1 MANKN
6 RAIIMESKYLKFLEE
21 VKVKIISARITAYRK
36 LNRELIKLYWDIGK
50 LIFERQRQFGWGR
63 SVVEQLAKDLHK
75 EYPATEG
82 FSARN
87 LWDMRRFY
95 IEYKDSENLQQLV
108 AEIPW
113 GQNLVIMSRIK
124 DIREKEFYI
133 RATIQF
139 GWSRDVLVHQ
149 IEAQVH
155 KQGKIE
161 KMHNFPKTL
170 PAHLAEQADLAI
182 KDTYTLDFLDLAEP
196 ISEREMK
203 RKLIAKLKDFISELG
218 LGFCFIGS
226 QYPLR
231 LKDKEYYID
240 LLFFHRR
247 LRCLVVFDLKIGEFK
262 AEYAGKMNFYLN
274 LLDDLVRI
282 PQENPSIGII
292 LCKSRDHLEVEYAL
306 RGIRRPIGVSEYK
319 LTKKLPKNL
328 SKSLP
333 TPTMLKK
340 GLEGTKDLVSR
351 INVVAKPANSKLT
364 KRISR

>member
-1 MANKN
+1 
-6 RAIIMESKYLKFLEE
+6 
-21 VKVKIISARITAYRK
+21 
-36 LNRELIKLYWDIGK
+36 
-50 LIFERQRQFGWGR
+50 
-63 SVVEQLAKDLHK
+63 
-75 EYPATEG
+75 
-82 FSARN
+82 
-87 LWDMRRFY
+87 
-95 IEYKDSENLQQLV
+95 
-108 AEIPW
+108 
-113 GQNLVIMSRIK
+113 
-124 DIREKEFYI
+124 
-133 RATIQF
+133 
-139 GWSRDVLVHQ
+139 
-149 IEAQVH
+149 
-155 KQGKIE
+155 
-161 KMHNFPKTL
+161 
-170 PAHLAEQADLAI
+170 
-182 KDTYTLDFLDLAEP
+182 
-196 ISEREMK
+196 
-203 RKLIAKLKDFISELG
+203 
-218 LGFCFIGS
+218 CFIGS